1 MVDLH
6 CHILP
11 GIDDGA
17 RDLEASLD
25 MARAA
30 VADGIDVIVATPHW
44 PYESEPTP
52 AARILE
58 LTAEL
63 QYELDQ
69 AQIPLRVV
77 PGHEC
82 VITPELPDELAS
94 GGALAFGNGKARY
107 ALLETPYHHLPYYLR
122 DIVFQVQ
129 SRGFASIIAHP
140 ERNPIIQNDPGQLV
154 EYVRSGCLV
163 QVTAGSLTGQWGAAS
178 KKTGLA
184 LFRRGLAHII
194 ASDAHSANSRPPI
207 LSEARRIVADA
218 IGEEVARK
226 AVEDIPRKVIE
237 GQPVYVPDPDEVGA
251 PTRRGGL
258 LARLFGR

>member
-25 MARAA
+25 MARRA
-30 VADGIDVIVATPHW
+30 VDDGIEVIVATPHW
-44 PYESEPTP
+44 PYESESTP

-58 LTAEL
+58 LTSDLQDEL
-63 QYELDQ
+63 NQ
-69 AQIPLRVV
+69 AGIPLRLL

-82 VITPELPDELAS
+82 VITPDLPDELAS
-94 GGALAFGNGKARY
+94 GRALAFGNGKARY

-122 DIVFQVQ
+122 DIVFQIQ

-140 ERNPIIQNDPGQLV
+140 ERNPIIQNDPEQLL

-178 KKTGLA
+178 KKTGLT

-194 ASDAHSANSRPPI
+194 SSDAHSANSRPPV
-207 LSEARRIVADA
+207 LSEARKLVADV

-237 GQPVYVPDPDEVGA
+237 GQPVYVPDPDDVA
-251 PTRRGGL
+251 RPTRRGGL
-258 LARLFGR
+258 LGRFFGR